1 MPEAVV
7 CAAVRTPIGKRKGS
21 LAEVH
26 PVDLSAAV
34 LSALA
39 ERTGID
45 PAVVDD
51 VVWGCVNQVG
61 DQAAQIGRYALL
73 AAGWPETVPGVT
85 VNRACGSS
93 QSSFDF
99 AAGMVLAGQY
109 DVVVAGGV
117 ESMTRVPLGAGRDL
131 GRPYGPLVRERY
143 RADLESGEFPNGDFN
158 QGVGAE
164 RIARDWGLSRTRLDE
179 YAARSHELAA
189 AAIDAGAFD
198 DQLVDVPGAPGFTAD
213 EGLRRGTT
221 ADTLA
226 ALKPSFSADG
236 VIHAGNSSQI
246 SDGASAVL
254 VTTPERARELG
265 LTPIVRYHSGAVSGA
280 DPLRM
285 LTGPVPATQ
294 KVLKRS
300 GLSIGEIGAFEVN
313 EAFAPVPLAWQAELG
328 ADDAVLNPL
337 GGAIAVGHPLGASGT
352 VLLTRLVHHM
362 RDRGIRYGLQTMCE
376 GGGTANATIVELV
389 S

>member
-1 MPEAVV
+1 MPEAVIV
-7 CAAVRTPIGKRKGS
+7 DAVRTPIGRRKGS
-21 LAEVH
+21 LADVH
-26 PVDLSAAV
+26 PVDLSAVV
-34 LSALA
+34 LRALA
-39 ERTGID
+39 ARTGFD
-45 PAVVDD
+45 PGVVDD

-61 DQAAQIGRYALL
+61 DQAAQVGRYAVL
-73 AAGWPETVPGVT
+73 AAGWPESVPGVT

-143 RADLESGEFPNGDFN
+143 AADLTGGEFPGGDFN
-158 QGVGAE
+158 QGIGAE
-164 RIARDWGLSRTRLDE
+164 RIAAAWGFPRRRLDE
-179 YAARSHELAA
+179 YAARSHDLAA

-198 DQLVDVPGAPGFTAD
+198 AQLAPVPDAPGLTAD

-226 ALKPSFSADG
+226 ALKPVFRADG

-254 VTTPERARELG
+254 VMSATRAAELG
-265 LTPIVRYHSGAVSGA
+265 LTPIARYHGGAVSGA
-280 DPLRM
+280 DPLKM
-285 LTGPVPATQ
+285 LTGPIPATA
-294 KVLKRS
+294 KVLSRT
-300 GLSIGEIGAFEVN
+300 GLSVSDIGAFEVN
-313 EAFAPVPLAWQAELG
+313 EAFAPVPLAWQAEFGVEEDL
-328 ADDAVLNPL
+328 LNPL

-352 VLLTRLVHHM
+352 VLMTRLVHHM
-362 RDRGIRYGLQTMCE
+362 RDRDIRYGLQTMCE

-389 S
+389 R

>member
-189 AAIDAGAFD
+189 AAIDAGVFD

-221 ADTLA
+221 VDTLA

-300 GLSIGEIGAFEVN
+300 GLSIGDIGAFEVN

-389 S
+389 A

>member
-7 CAAVRTPIGKRKGS
+7 CAAVRTPIGRRNGS

-45 PAVVDD
+45 PTVVDD

-189 AAIDAGAFD
+189 AAIDAGVFD

-226 ALKPSFSADG
+226 ALKPSFAADG

-300 GLSIGEIGAFEVN
+300 GLSIGDIGAFEVN

-328 ADDAVLNPL
+328 AGDAVLNPL

-389 S
+389 A